1 MSSSSTA
8 SKFRYSIRARLQW
21 SVMALIVSITA
32 LCSIC
37 MVLLV
42 FWFERTLFYNHLVSD
57 LERYIDEYQ
66 STHDALSIPHGDI
79 TFYKLPG
86 TDHAL
91 LPEAFRDY
99 PEGNFEVLSG
109 PGAYSLIVR
118 NRSPWVYVL
127 AQDQSDFERL
137 ELLAVAGIV
146 FGFLLIAGLGYWLSR
161 YIASQVLLPVM
172 TLAAAVKADPGSGR
186 SPGFNPDHYSKDEVG
201 DLARAVQG
209 YADQVA
215 DLLERER
222 QFTADVSHELRTPM
236 MVIQAAS
243 DVLAEST
250 SENPAQQRVLSRIE
264 RAIKDMQLQIALYLQ
279 LAREPGE
286 NQRDDDST
294 LQEAANTAQQLWK
307 SRADEQGVALH
318 CACEPGATDVRVSQ
332 VLISAVLN
340 NLLHNAL
347 NHTRAG
353 MIAIEVNGRSM
364 AVRDT
369 GSGIDPSV
377 AAHIFERGVRSPQGP
392 GSRYGLGL
400 SISKRI
406 CDHQGWTLTVQSNI
420 PQGTIFTLTV

>member
-1 MSSSSTA
+1 MPSR
-8 SKFRYSIRARLQW
+8 FRYSIRARLQW
-21 SVMALIVSITA
+21 SVMALIVAITA
-32 LCSIC
+32 LCGIC

-42 FWFERTLFYNHLVSD
+42 FWFERTLFYNHLVGD

-66 STHDALSIPHGDI
+66 SAQNAVRIPRGDI
-79 TFYKLPG
+79 TFYKLPS
-86 TDHAL
+86 TDHTL
-91 LPEAFRDY
+91 LPEAFRYY

-146 FGFLLIAGLGYWLSR
+146 FGFLLISGLGYWLSR

-172 TLAAAVKADPGSGR
+172 TLAAAVNADPGSGR
-186 SPGFNPDHYSKDEVG
+186 SPGFNPDHYSRDEVG
-201 DLARAVQG
+201 GLAQAVQG

-250 SENPAQQRVLSRIE
+250 NDNPAQQRVLSRIE
-264 RAIKDMQLQIALYLQ
+264 RAIKDMQQQIALYLE

-286 NQRDDDST
+286 SQRDDDCT
-294 LQEAANTAQQLWK
+294 LPEAANAALELWK
-307 SRADEQGVALH
+307 SRADEQGIALR
-318 CACEPGATDVRVSQ
+318 CSCEPGSSEMRVSR

-353 MIAIEVNGRSM
+353 SVSIEVTGRNV

-369 GSGIDPSV
+369 GSGIDPGV

-406 CDHQGWTLTVQSNI
+406 CDHQRWQLDVQPNS
-420 PQGTIFTLTV
+420 PQGTTFTLTV

>member
-1 MSSSSTA
+1 
-8 SKFRYSIRARLQW
+8 
-21 SVMALIVSITA
+21 MALIVSITA
-32 LCSIC
+32 LCGIC

-57 LERYIDEYQ
+57 LERYIEEYHSAQ
-66 STHDALSIPHGDI
+66 YAMSIPRGDI
-79 TFYKLPG
+79 TFYKLPS

-91 LPEAFRDY
+91 LPEAFRYY

-109 PGAYSLIVR
+109 PGAHSLIVR
-118 NRSPWVYVL
+118 NRAPWVYVL
-127 AQDQSDFERL
+127 AQDQSEFERL
-137 ELLAVAGIV
+137 ELLAGAGVV
-146 FGFLLIAGLGYWLSR
+146 FGFLLINGLGYWLSR

-172 TLAAAVKADPGSGR
+172 SLASAVKADPGSGR
-186 SPGFNPDHYSKDEVG
+186 SPGFNPDDYSKDEVG
-201 DLARAVQG
+201 DLAQAVQG

-243 DVLAEST
+243 DVLSEST
-250 SENPAQQRVLSRIE
+250 GDNPAQQRVLSRIE
-264 RAIKDMQLQIALYLQ
+264 RAIKDMQQQIALYLQ
-279 LAREPGE
+279 LARDPGE
-286 NQRDDDST
+286 SQSDDDCT
-294 LQEAANTAQQLWK
+294 LSEAADAAKQLWK
-307 SRADEQGVALH
+307 SRADEQAIALN
-318 CACEPGATDVRVSQ
+318 CVCEPGASDVRVSQ

-353 MIAIEVNGRSM
+353 VIAIEVNGGSI

-369 GSGIDPSV
+369 GSGIDPGV

-406 CDHQGWTLTVQSNI
+406 CDHQGWTLNAQPNS
-420 PQGTIFTLTV
+420 PKGTIFTLTV